1 MSMANLD
8 RGFTITELLIAL
20 VVFALAA
27 GSIGRV
33 MINSQR
39 LSRAQVEI
47 ISMQSNLRTGALVV
61 PSELRELATDGT
73 NSDILAMTSSNI
85 TFRAMRGLGFTC
97 SVTSTRIKVL
107 DTSTVPF
114 YGSRSIISGRDQIV
128 VFVEN
133 DPNFPT
139 DDNWLVLTPTAVDL
153 SNNCGSQ
160 NAIMLTVTDFSAQLT
175 NGISDIVIGGP
186 VRSFEIME
194 LGPVTSG
201 GHTWLGARS
210 VSGGQTTLQPVL
222 GPLETNGFGLE
233 YFDAAGTTTTV
244 PADVRQL
251 RVTLRGSTEHAVS
264 RGLGDAP
271 VFVRDSLVATVT
283 LRNGS

>member
-1 MSMANLD
+1 MTMANSD

-20 VVFALAA
+20 VVFAVAA

-33 MINSQR
+33 MVNSQR
-39 LSRAQVEI
+39 LSRAQVEV

-97 SVTSTRIKVL
+97 SVTSTSIKIL

-153 SNNCGSQ
+153 NNNCGSR
-160 NAIMLTVTDFSAQLT
+160 NAIMLTVPDFSAQLT

>member
-1 MSMANLD
+1 MTMANSD
-8 RGFTITELLIAL
+8 RGFTITELMIAL

-39 LSRAQVEI
+39 LSRAQVEV

-61 PSELRELATDGT
+61 PSELRELAADGT

-97 SVTSTRIKVL
+97 SVTSTSIKVL

-114 YGSRSIISGRDQIV
+114 YGSRSIISGRDQII

-160 NAIMLTVTDFSAQLT
+160 NAIMLTVADFSAQLT
-175 NGISDIVIGGP
+175 NGISDVVIGGP
-186 VRSFEIME
+186 VRSFEVME

>member
-1 MSMANLD
+1 
-8 RGFTITELLIAL
+8 
-20 VVFALAA
+20 VFSLAA

-47 ISMQSNLRTGALVV
+47 IGMQSNLRTGALVV
-61 PSELRELATDGT
+61 PTELRELATDGT
-73 NSDILAMTSSNI
+73 NSDILAMTSSSI

-97 SVTSTRIKVL
+97 SVTTTRIKIL
-107 DTSTVPF
+107 DTGTVPF
-114 YGSRSIISGRDQIV
+114 YGSRSMVNGRDRII

-153 SNNCGSQ
+153 TNNCGPQS
-160 NAIMLTVTDFSAQLT
+160 AVMITVADFSGQLT
-175 NGISDIVIGGP
+175 NGISDVVVGGP
-186 VRSFEIME
+186 IRSFEVME

-210 VSGGQTTLQPVL
+210 VSGGQALLQPVL

-233 YFDAAGTTTTV
+233 YFDAAGLATTAM
-244 PADVRQL
+244 ADVRQL
-251 RVTLRGSTEHAVS
+251 RVTLRGSTENAIS

-271 VFVRDSLVATVT
+271 ALVRDTLVATVT

>member
-1 MSMANLD
+1 MTMVNSD

-39 LSRAQVEI
+39 LSRAQVEV

-133 DPNFPT
+133 DPSFPT

-160 NAIMLTVTDFSAQLT
+160 NAIMLTVADFSAQLT
-175 NGISDIVIGGP
+175 NGISDIVVGGP

>member
-1 MSMANLD
+1 MTMANSD
-8 RGFTITELLIAL
+8 RGFTITELIIAL

-39 LSRAQVEI
+39 LSRAQIEV

-61 PSELRELATDGT
+61 PSELRELAADGT

-97 SVTSTRIKVL
+97 SVTSTSIRIL

-114 YGSRSIISGRDQIV
+114 YGSRSIISGRDRII

-153 SNNCGSQ
+153 SNNCSSQ
-160 NAIMLTVTDFSAQLT
+160 NAIMLTVADFSAQLT
-175 NGISDIVIGGP
+175 NGISDIAIGGP

>member
-1 MSMANLD
+1 MLKS
-8 RGFTITELLIAL
+8 RGGFTLTELVIAL
-20 VVFALAA
+20 VVFSLAA
-27 GSIGRV
+27 GSVGRV

-39 LSRAQVEI
+39 LSRAQVEV

-73 NSDILAMTSSNI
+73 NSDILAMTSSSI

-97 SVTSTRIKVL
+97 SVTSTQIKIL
-107 DTSTVPF
+107 DTGNVPF
-114 YGSRSIISGRDQIV
+114 YGSRSMVAGRDRII

-133 DPNFPT
+133 NPNFPT
-139 DDNWLVLTPTAVDL
+139 DDDWLVLTPTAVDL
-153 SNNCGSQ
+153 SNTCGPQS
-160 NAIMLTVTDFSAQLT
+160 AIMITVADFSGQLT
-175 NGISDIVIGGP
+175 NGISDVVVGGP
-186 VRSFEIME
+186 IRTFEIMQ
-194 LGPVTSG
+194 LGPVISG

-210 VSGGQTTLQPVL
+210 VSGGQALLQPVL

-244 PADVRQL
+244 LADVRQL
-251 RVTLRGSTEHAVS
+251 RVTLRGSTENAIS
-264 RGLGDAP
+264 RGLGDGPAL
-271 VFVRDSLVATVT
+271 VRDTLVATVT

>member
-1 MSMANLD
+1 MTMANSD
-8 RGFTITELLIAL
+8 RGFTITELIIAL

-33 MINSQR
+33 MVNSQR
-39 LSRAQVEI
+39 LSRAQIEV

-61 PSELRELATDGT
+61 PSELRELAADGT

-97 SVTSTRIKVL
+97 SVTSTSIKIL

-114 YGSRSIISGRDQIV
+114 YGSRSIISGRDRII

-160 NAIMLTVTDFSAQLT
+160 NAIMLTVADFSAQLT
-175 NGISDIVIGGP
+175 NGISDVVVGGP

>member
-1 MSMANLD
+1 MTMVNSD

-160 NAIMLTVTDFSAQLT
+160 NAIMLTVADFSAQLT
-175 NGISDIVIGGP
+175 NGISDIVVGGP

-210 VSGGQTTLQPVL
+210 VSGGQATLQPVL

-264 RGLGDAP
+264 RGMGDAP

>member
-1 MSMANLD
+1 MTMAKS
-8 RGFTITELLIAL
+8 RSGFTLLELVIAL
-20 VVFALAA
+20 VVFSLAA

-33 MINSQR
+33 MVNSQR
-39 LSRAQVEI
+39 LSRAQIEI

-61 PSELRELATDGT
+61 PTELRELATDGT
-73 NSDILAMTSSNI
+73 NSDILAMTSSSI

-97 SVTSTRIKVL
+97 SVTTTQIKVL
-107 DTSTVPF
+107 DTGTVPF
-114 YGSRSIISGRDQIV
+114 YGSRSIVNGRDRII

-153 SNNCGSQ
+153 TNNCGPQS
-160 NAIMLTVTDFSAQLT
+160 AVMITVADFSGQLT
-175 NGISDIVIGGP
+175 NGISDVVIGGP
-186 VRSFEIME
+186 IRSFEIME
-194 LGPVTSG
+194 LGPVTVG

-210 VSGGQTTLQPVL
+210 VSGGQALLQPVL

-233 YFDAAGTTTTV
+233 YFDAAGVATTAM
-244 PADVRQL
+244 ADVRQL
-251 RVTLRGSTEHAVS
+251 RVTLRGSTENAIS

-271 VFVRDSLVATVT
+271 ALVRDTLVATVT

>member
-1 MSMANLD
+1 MTMANSD
-8 RGFTITELLIAL
+8 RGFTITELIIAL

-33 MINSQR
+33 MVNSQR
-39 LSRAQVEI
+39 LSRAQIEV

-61 PSELRELATDGT
+61 PAELRELAADGT

-97 SVTSTRIKVL
+97 SVTSTSIKIL

-114 YGSRSIISGRDQIV
+114 YGSRSIISGRDRII

-153 SNNCGSQ
+153 NNNCSSQ
-160 NAIMLTVTDFSAQLT
+160 SAIMLTVADFSAQLT

-186 VRSFEIME
+186 VRSFEVME

-264 RGLGDAP
+264 RGMGDAP

>member
-1 MSMANLD
+1 MTMAKSPS
-8 RGFTITELLIAL
+8 GFTLTELMIAL

-27 GSIGRV
+27 GAIARV
-33 MINSQR
+33 LITSQR
-39 LSRAQVEI
+39 VSRAQVEI

-97 SVTSTRIKVL
+97 SVTSTRIKIL
-107 DTSTVPF
+107 DTGTVPF
-114 YGSRSIISGRDQIV
+114 YGSRGMINGRDRII

-133 DPNFPT
+133 DPDFPT
-139 DDNWLVLTPTAVDL
+139 DDTWLVLTPTAVDVT
-153 SNNCGSQ
+153 NNCGPR
-160 NAIMLTVTDFSAQLT
+160 NAIMITVADFSGQLT

-186 VRSFEIME
+186 VRSFEVME

-210 VSGGQTTLQPVL
+210 VSGGQATLQPVL

-264 RGLGDAP
+264 RGLNDAP
-271 VFVRDSLVATVT
+271 AFVRDTLVATVT

>member
-1 MSMANLD
+1 MSMVNSD

-160 NAIMLTVTDFSAQLT
+160 NAIMLTVADFSAQLT

-264 RGLGDAP
+264 RGMGDAP

>member
-1 MSMANLD
+1 MVNSD

-97 SVTSTRIKVL
+97 SVTSTSIKIL
-107 DTSTVPF
+107 NTSTVPF
-114 YGSRSIISGRDQIV
+114 YGSRSIISGRDRINL
-128 VFVEN
+128 FVEN
-133 DPNFPT
+133 DPNVPT

-153 SNNCGSQ
+153 SNNCSSQ
-160 NAIMLTVTDFSAQLT
+160 NAIMLTVADFSAQLT

>member
-1 MSMANLD
+1 MTMAKS
-8 RGFTITELLIAL
+8 RSGFTLTELVIAL
-20 VVFALAA
+20 VVFSLAA

-33 MINSQR
+33 MVNSQR
-39 LSRAQVEI
+39 LSRAQIEI

-61 PSELRELATDGT
+61 PTELRELATDGT
-73 NSDILAMTSSNI
+73 NSDILAMTSSSI

-97 SVTSTRIKVL
+97 SVTTTQIKVL
-107 DTSTVPF
+107 DTGTVPF
-114 YGSRSIISGRDQIV
+114 YGSRSIVNGRDRII

-153 SNNCGSQ
+153 TNNCGSQ
-160 NAIMLTVTDFSAQLT
+160 SAVMITVADFSGQLT
-175 NGISDIVIGGP
+175 NGISDVVVGGP
-186 VRSFEIME
+186 IRSFEVME

-210 VSGGQTTLQPVL
+210 VSGGQALLQPVL

-233 YFDAAGTTTTV
+233 YFDAAGVATTAM
-244 PADVRQL
+244 ADVRQL
-251 RVTLRGSTEHAVS
+251 RVTLRGSTENAIS
-264 RGLGDAP
+264 RGLGDTPAL
-271 VFVRDSLVATVT
+271 VRDTLVATVT

>member
-1 MSMANLD
+1 MVNSD
-8 RGFTITELLIAL
+8 RGFTITELMIAL
-20 VVFALAA
+20 VLFALAA

-39 LSRAQVEI
+39 LSRAQVEV

-97 SVTSTRIKVL
+97 SVTSTSIKIL

-114 YGSRSIISGRDQIV
+114 YGSRSIINGRDQIV

-153 SNNCGSQ
+153 SNNCGSR
-160 NAIMLTVTDFSAQLT
+160 NAIMLTVADFSAQLT
-175 NGISDIVIGGP
+175 NGISDIVVGGP
-186 VRSFEIME
+186 VRSFEVME

-210 VSGGQTTLQPVL
+210 VSAGQATLQPVL

-271 VFVRDSLVATVT
+271 ALVRDSLVTTVT